1 MTQIDFSLTP
11 NFTLN
16 LFIPKISKSVAVQTL
31 LPGKPDK
38 SLGCNLRRTRIPS
51 KRAAG
56 GGGGIGRG
64 TNLSSINWRKVQEN
78 ELPGVCNLIEVS

>member
-1 MTQIDFSLTP
+1 MHFLFSV
-11 NFTLN
+11 
-16 LFIPKISKSVAVQTL
+16 ISKHFYHCLIQADFQDFPGAVQTL

-51 KRAAG
+51 KRAA
-56 GGGGIGRG
+56 GGIGRG